1 MIYSEIQK
9 KYVNDKFKD
18 VRIGAFEIQICF
30 KKDGS
35 ESKTVLLHSKLQ
47 TKQFPEIT
55 KILDKI
61 VSYLP
66 NFNGQ
71 IITYEK
77 EEESENSKK

>member
-1 MIYSEIQK
+1 VLLK
-9 KYVNDKFKD
+9 FKYVS
-18 VRIGAFEIQICF
+18 

-77 EEESENSKK
+77 EEESENSKKK